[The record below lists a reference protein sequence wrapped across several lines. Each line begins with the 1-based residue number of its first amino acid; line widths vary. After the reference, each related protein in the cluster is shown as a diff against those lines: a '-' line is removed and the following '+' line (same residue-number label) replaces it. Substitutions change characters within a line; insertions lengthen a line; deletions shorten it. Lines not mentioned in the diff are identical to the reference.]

1 MSNYS
6 QLAATTQVKVGAG
19 KLFGIF
25 VSASA
30 SGTLTVYDSGVSST
44 SNGKISN
51 TITVA
56 AGSHYLNFP
65 TGIFFNNG
73 LYIVLGGTS
82 AAFTVVYE

>member
-1 MSNYS
+1 M

-25 VSASA
+25 VSASS
-30 SGTLTVYDSGVSST
+30 SGTLTVYDSGAAST

-56 AGSHYLNFP
+56 AGTQYLSFP
-65 TGIFFNNG
+65 AGIFFNKG

-82 AAFTVVYE
+82 AEFTVIYE